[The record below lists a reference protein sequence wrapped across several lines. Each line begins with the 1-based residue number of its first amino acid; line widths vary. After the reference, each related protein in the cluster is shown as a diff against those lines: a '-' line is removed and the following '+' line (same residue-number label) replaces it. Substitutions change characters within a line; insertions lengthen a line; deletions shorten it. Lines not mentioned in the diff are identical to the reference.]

1 MPTKIRL
8 QRRGKKGQP
17 YYHIVIAD
25 GRAPRDGRFI
35 EKIGTYNPLTK
46 PASIDIN
53 FERALQWLQNGAQ
66 PTDTAKAI
74 LSYKGVLYKNH
85 LLKGVQKG
93 ALTLEQ
99 AEEKFQVWSNTKEES
114 ILQKVKQEEL
124 TKKERKKKLHEL
136 EMKTN
141 EVIATRVAAKRA
153 AKIAAEKAETE
164 EEPAVAEEETAVAE
178 EEVMVA
184 EEQETVAEVTS
195 EPETVAEESPAEGT
209 ETVAEETEAPAA
221 DRIVEETVDQA
232 PVEEILQEVTDE
244 TVAGKEAEAEDV
256 PEASEEEEKPE

>member
-99 AEEKFQVWSNTKEES
+99 AEEKFQVWSKTKEES

-153 AKIAAEKAETE
+153 AKIESEKAE
-164 EEPAVAEEETAVAE
+164 AEEETSGTLVE
-178 EEVMVA
+178 ETA
-184 EEQETVAEVTS
+184 AEVVT
-195 EPETVAEESPAEGT
+195 EPETVAEKSPAEGT
-209 ETVAEETEAPAA
+209 KTLAEETEVPAD
-221 DRIVEETVDQA
+221 DRVVEETADQA
-232 PVEEILQEVTDE
+232 PVEETLPEVTDE
-244 TVAGKEAEAEDV
+244 TVAGKEAESEDV
-256 PEASEEEEKPE
+256 PEALEEEEKPE